1 MIKYNNLYKYCC
13 FGLGQHAQ
21 AAEIGGKGSHERAI
35 DITFPSRSQN
45 GIKHK
50 YEIFIVFLIIL
61 FLLEWKILILPLI
74 FDTFEIYYSSDIL
87 V

>member
-50 YEIFIVFLIIL
+50 YEIFIVFFNNSLSAGMEN
-61 FLLEWKILILPLI
+61 FN
-74 FDTFEIYYSSDIL
+74 FATNF
-87 V
+87 